1 MTDAQPNAA
10 ATPKQKTLVL
20 LTRPGDY
27 GRIVHNFLA
36 QRFPFNAVVYE
47 APGSSWELA
56 RRRVERLGLWHTLGQ
71 IAFRAGV
78 FPLLALGARARIA
91 ELMREHG
98 LATAPVPKEV
108 ETIHVPSVNSSACL
122 AALERLK
129 PDVVIVAGTRILS
142 EQALAAVPGAAFVN
156 IHAGITPLYRG
167 VHGAYWALA
176 ENDAAHC
183 GVTVHLV
190 DKGIDTGGI
199 LAQAQVV
206 PTHRD
211 NFATY
216 GLLQTA
222 AGLALLRDEV
232 LARLLAGDRS
242 TRRAPAGA
250 SRLWSHPTAWQYL
263 RTRLARGVR

>member
-1 MTDAQPNAA
+1 MSHAQPNAA

-27 GRIVHNFLA
+27 GRIVYNFLA
-36 QRFPFNAVVYE
+36 QRYPFTAVIYE
-47 APGSSWELA
+47 APGSAWELA
-56 RRRVERLGLWHTLGQ
+56 RRRIERLGLWHTLGQ

-78 FPLLALGARARIA
+78 FPVLALGARPRIA

-98 LATAPVPKEV
+98 LTTAPVPHEV
-108 ETIHVPSVNSSACL
+108 EGIHVPSVNAPACL
-122 AALERLK
+122 AALQRLA
-129 PDVVIVAGTRILS
+129 PEVVVVAGTRILS
-142 EQALAAVPGAAFVN
+142 EPTLAALPNAIFLNV
-156 IHAGITPLYRG
+156 HAGITPLYRG

-183 GVTVHLV
+183 GVTVHLI

-206 PTHRD
+206 PTVRD

-216 GLLQTA
+216 GMLQNA
-222 AGLALLRDEV
+222 RGLALLRDDV
-232 LARLLAGDRS
+232 LPRILAGDRS
-242 TRRAPAGA
+242 TRRAPTGT